1 MQNSYYEAIIQLRP
15 DDAKVRRC
23 VEHEVQAANAHI
35 AKTERVK
42 GGLDIYLSSW
52 KSAIA
57 LGRVLK
63 ARFGGEVQ
71 VTRKMF
77 GVQRSTGKTVYR
89 ATVLF
94 RLSKHT
100 AGDVVAAGRDVFVIT
115 SAGAKLIG
123 LNLLKRKREEIHGTI
138 EKLKVIKAHVSR
150 HAPTLEV
157 IHPET
162 YQSVP
167 VVNSKATKA
176 AEVSVALYNDQVWLV
191 THA

>member
-1 MQNSYYEAIIQLRP
+1 MQNSYFEAIIQLRP

-23 VEHEVQAANAHI
+23 VEHEVHEANAHI
-35 AKTERVK
+35 AKAENVK

-52 KSAIA
+52 KTAIA
-57 LGRVLK
+57 ISRVLK
-63 ARFGGEVQ
+63 ANFGGEVQ

-94 RLSKHT
+94 RLSKHA

-123 LNLLKRKREEIHGTI
+123 LNLRKGKREEIHGSI
-138 EKLKVIKAHVSR
+138 EKLKVVRAHVSR
-150 HAPTLEV
+150 HAPALEV

-176 AEVSVALYNDQVWLV
+176 AEISVALHDDSVWLV
-191 THA
+191 KPA